1 MRLLPA
7 LTTLLMLLTMPLA
20 TLVFLFKAAASER
33 QDELLSL
40 RRQVDAAE
48 AYRASLGALDAQRN
62 NPQSIQALAV
72 QHLGIEPRPSPRYR
86 TLRSLPYANQ
96 TGLSATRVNPTA
108 PRRDAVTR
116 YREAADSLARVILEA
131 DFSDNPPPGWR
142 PVGQDPLAEL
152 MATLPNSQA
161 PEHSTR

>member
-40 RRQVDAAE
+40 RRQVGAAE

-72 QHLGIEPRPSPRYR
+72 QHLGVEPRPNPRYR

-96 TGLSATRVNPTA
+96 NRAERIQSEPNCPA
-108 PRRDAVTR
+108 PRRGNA
-116 YREAADSLARVILEA
+116 
-131 DFSDNPPPGWR
+131 
-142 PVGQDPLAEL
+142 
-152 MATLPNSQA
+152 LP
-161 PEHSTR
+161 RGGR